1 MTEGRGLEVVVVEPA
16 RTRGGGGVLERTAR
30 LLLLCDHASNRLPS
44 GLGDVPEEILSDHYG
59 WDIGA
64 LGVARVVAREL
75 SAGLVRSNF
84 SRLVID
90 PNRGLAAKDL
100 IRQDLGLEMNAAIDA
115 HERQRRISSF
125 YEPYHRAI
133 DDVLDADGEILGV
146 IAIHTFTP
154 MLEGVRRKWDA
165 GLIYDVGRGEDV
177 VCAEFL
183 MAFLRGEG
191 LCVGDNEPY
200 PPLAGDSLMRHG
212 GGRGIVG
219 VGIEVRNDLAG
230 EGKMQQEWGVR
241 LARGLRGWI
250 AGMDGGDG
258 WQRQKKTKLSP

>member
-44 GLGDVPEEILSDHYG
+44 GLGEVPEEILSDHYG

-115 HERQRRISSF
+115 QERQRRISSF

-133 DDVLDADGEILGV
+133 DDVLDADGGMLGV

-154 MLEGVRRKWDA
+154 MLA
-165 GLIYDVGRGEDV
+165 AI
-177 VCAEFL
+177 
-183 MAFLRGEG
+183 
-191 LCVGDNEPY
+191 
-200 PPLAGDSLMRHG
+200 
-212 GGRGIVG
+212 
-219 VGIEVRNDLAG
+219 
-230 EGKMQQEWGVR
+230 
-241 LARGLRGWI
+241 
-250 AGMDGGDG
+250 
-258 WQRQKKTKLSP
+258 